1 MHCVLPFQGEK
12 HFKSHLPNF
21 TLVSLGVLLNIFN
34 ELTHIVFICDSPLGN
49 FMNLMFIL
57 PQRHCDPVR
66 EGTFFLGG
74 GGRAGASEG
83 RVISE
88 GEH

>member
-1 MHCVLPFQGEK
+1 MIVPSFLLFY
-12 HFKSHLPNF
+12 LRY
-21 TLVSLGVLLNIFN
+21 VSY
-34 ELTHIVFICDSPLGN
+34 
-49 FMNLMFIL
+49 
-57 PQRHCDPVR
+57 VR

-88 GEH
+88 SEHQRGGPYPVFQLFKERVTPFPEFLMEIFVMLFSIFL